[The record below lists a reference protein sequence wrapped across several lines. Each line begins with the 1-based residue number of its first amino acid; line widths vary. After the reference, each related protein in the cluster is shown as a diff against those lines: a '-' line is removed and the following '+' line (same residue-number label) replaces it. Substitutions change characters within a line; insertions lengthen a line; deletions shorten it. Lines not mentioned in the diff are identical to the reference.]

1 MGNEIILVFSL
12 FCTYGSVLLA
22 YKFLNKTG
30 LYTWTAIATI
40 LANIEVLILV
50 DAFGIEQTL
59 GNILF
64 ASTFL
69 VTDIL
74 SETEGR
80 EKAQKAVKVGI
91 FANIAFIL
99 VSQSWFLYTP
109 SEADWVMSSMFDIFG
124 PIYRVLVAGLV
135 TYVLCQFLDVSVYHY
150 IWEKTTKMF
159 GNKKRGL
166 WLRNNISTIVSQT
179 VNSFV
184 FNFSAFYGSEMDGM
198 VYDFKTTF
206 SISVATII
214 IFVMTSL
221 LDTPVVYLARKIK
234 EKQQ

>member
-1 MGNEIILVFSL
+1 MRNEIILALSL
-12 FCTYGSVLLA
+12 VLTYGTVLLA
-22 YKFLNKTG
+22 YKFLNKSG
-30 LYTWTAIATI
+30 LYVWTAIATI

-80 EKAQKAVKVGI
+80 EKAKKAVKIGI
-91 FANIAFIL
+91 FANIAFIF
-99 VSQSWFLYTP
+99 VSQSWFLYQP
-109 SEADWVMSSMFDIFG
+109 SASDWVTPAMFDVFG
-124 PIYRVLVAGLV
+124 PIYRVLGAGLL

-150 IWEKTTKMF
+150 IWGKTTKIF
-159 GNKKRGL
+159 GNKKQGL
-166 WLRNNISTIVSQT
+166 WLRNNISTLISQT

-184 FNFSAFYGSEMDGM
+184 FNFTAFYGAEMDGM
-198 VYDFKTTF
+198 VYNFKTTF

-214 IFVMTSL
+214 IFVATSL
-221 LDTPVVYLARKIK
+221 LDTPVVYLARRIK
-234 EKQQ
+234 DKN